1 MANSNLFN
9 YIVAFAAALGG
20 FLFGYEI
27 GIIDQILG
35 MEDFGLRFGLKEV
48 NTTTL
53 LIQKTKSEADIK
65 GWVTSTFLMGCVLGA
80 IIVSMMADGLGRK
93 WSILIGGFMFAAGG
107 LVQTLANAIAALYGG
122 RVISGI
128 GIGILSMV
136 VPLYISETA
145 PTEVRGRMIA
155 VQQLMIT
162 IGIFIASCINSIILT
177 QLSGD
182 IEWRLAMGMQVIPG
196 SLLVLIIIFM
206 PYSPRWLMS
215 RQRET
220 EAVQILA
227 KLRAQDVNSATVQ
240 TEFHD
245 IKAGIELE
253 KQVGNA
259 DWPELLKPG
268 IINRVLIA
276 FVLQTFQQWTG
287 INVILYYAGDLF
299 SRMGFGNANAT
310 VGFVIANS
318 FINFIS
324 TFPGMYLIERVGRR
338 KLLIWGGF
346 GMGIAHFCVCLFTG
360 LSKGGSVFLA
370 WLAVFS
376 VYTFIVFF
384 SSTWG
389 PVVWVYQSE
398 IFPLRIR
405 AKGTGV
411 ATVANWSWN
420 AVIAKVTPLIIE
432 HIDFYTYTIFGSMG
446 IAMAVFTIL
455 FVPETMGKSLEDM
468 DEIFGQGA
476 KSPAARGSAD
486 VKEGEKA

>member
-1 MANSNLFN
+1 MAGNNFFN

-80 IIVSMMADGLGRK
+80 IIVSMMADSIGRK

-107 LVQTLANAIAALYGG
+107 LVQTLANAIVALYGG

-162 IGIFIASCINSIILT
+162 IGIFIASCVNSVILSF
-177 QLSGD
+177 LSGD
-182 IEWRLAMGMQVIPG
+182 LEWRLAMGMQVIPG

-215 RQRET
+215 RSRDA
-220 EAVQILA
+220 EAIQILA
-227 KLRAQDVNSATVQ
+227 KLRASDVNSATVQ
-240 TEFHD
+240 TEYSD

-253 KQVGNA
+253 RQVGNA
-259 DWPELLKPG
+259 DWSELFKRG
-268 IINRVLIA
+268 IFRRVVIA
-276 FVLQTFQQWTG
+276 FILQTFQQWTG
-287 INVILYYAGDLF
+287 INIILYYAGDLF
-299 SRMGFGNANAT
+299 GRMGFGNANAT

-324 TFPGMYLIERVGRR
+324 TFPGMYLIERMGRR
-338 KLLIWGGF
+338 KLLIFGGF
-346 GMGIAHFCVCLFTG
+346 GMGIAHFGVCLFTG
-360 LSKGGSVFLA
+360 LSKNGGSNVLA

-376 VYTFIVFF
+376 VYTFILFF

-398 IFPLRIR
+398 IFPLRVR
-405 AKGTGV
+405 AKATGV

-432 HIDFYTYTIFGSMG
+432 QIDFYTYTIFGSAG
-446 IAMAVFTIL
+446 ILMAIFSIL
-455 FVPETMGKSLEDM
+455 FVPETMGKSLEEM
-468 DEIFGQGA
+468 DELFGSESKGNHSG
-476 KSPAARGSAD
+476 KGD
-486 VKEGEKA
+486 IKA